1 MNERPHSGGNPDLI
15 PEVRRHILAR
25 ARTLNRE
32 LLARLYD
39 AEKDLEA
46 GEHETV
52 LGTLVLADLQLQHLR
67 SLVRIL
73 EA

>member
-1 MNERPHSGGNPDLI
+1 MSDQPHPTGNPDLT
-15 PEVRRHILAR
+15 PETRLFILAR

-32 LLARLYD
+32 LLVRLYAADEDFESGRHD
-39 AEKDLEA
+39 AVIGA
-46 GEHETV
+46 
-52 LGTLVLADLQLQHLR
+52 LVLADVQLQHLR

>member
-1 MNERPHSGGNPDLI
+1 MNERPHSGGNQDLI

-32 LLARLYD
+32 ILARLYD

-52 LGTLVLADLQLQHLR
+52 LGALVLADLQLQHLR